1 MQPKP
6 RPNKSRQGQPSRTH
20 APAESRLAP
29 FARHP
34 AAYLAAS
41 ILVLVPCYWQS
52 RVQAG
57 DLGSHIYNA
66 WLVQLIA
73 RGQAPGLRVAGQSTN
88 ILFDWLLSALFEVC
102 GAAAAQRIAVSVAV
116 LVFFWGAFVFAAARA
131 GRPPWGIAPALAMLS
146 YGWIFHMGFFNFYLS
161 LGLCFWAIALAWDA
175 PPRGWLM
182 AVPLVA
188 LAYVAHALPVVW
200 TAGVLVYAWAWRR
213 LRRRARLYLLGAGL
227 AALVLIHAAI
237 VLSFKNLWFTQQIWF
252 ITGADQLWVFGG
264 KYQWAV
270 YALLAV
276 WIWMAVYRS
285 RGSPDVGALPPVAI
299 LTAAAIFLIPYTI
312 WLPQYQHQLAYVS
325 QRLSLPLAVAIC
337 AILAGAPPG
346 RWQITGIAAVAL
358 LFFGFLYT
366 DERALNGFED
376 RLDHVVAELPPG
388 QRVVLSIGLPG
399 SQVAALAHM
408 IDRACIGRCWS
419 YGNYEP
425 SSAAFRVRIADGT
438 SIVAATDADC
448 ELLESGAYAVK
459 PGDPPLTQILTDGA
473 GQLLVR
479 QPPPGRPL
487 GTSLWHAM

>member
-1 MQPKP
+1 VQPRL
-6 RPNKSRQGQPSRTH
+6 RPKKSRPGQSSRRH

-34 AAYLAAS
+34 AAYLAAT

-73 RGQAPGLRVAGQSTN
+73 RGQAPGLRLAGQSTN
-88 ILFDWLLSALFEVC
+88 ILFDWLLSALLEVC

-116 LVFFWGAFVFAAARA
+116 LVFFWGAFVFAAARV

-161 LGLCFWAIALAWDA
+161 LGLCFWAMALAWDA

-200 TAGVLVYAWAWRR
+200 TAGVLAYAWVSGR
-213 LRRRARLYLLGAGL
+213 LRSRARLFLLGTGL

-237 VLSFKNLWFTQQIWF
+237 VLSFKTLWFTQQIRF
-252 ITGADQLWVFGG
+252 VTGADQLWVFGG
-264 KYQWAV
+264 KYQLAV

-276 WIWMAVYRS
+276 WIWMAVCRS
-285 RGSPDVGALPPVAI
+285 RGSPAVGALLPVAI
-299 LTAAAIFLIPYTI
+299 LTAAAIFLIPYAI

-325 QRLSLPLAVAIC
+325 QRLSLPLAIAIC
-337 AILAGAPPG
+337 AILAGAPL
-346 RWQITGIAAVAL
+346 RSWQITAIAAVAL

-366 DERALNGFED
+366 DERTLNDFED
-376 RLDHVVAELPPG
+376 RLDDVVAELPTG
-388 QRVVLSIGLPG
+388 QRVVLSISLPD
-399 SQVAALAHM
+399 SQVPALMHT
-408 IDRACIGRCWS
+408 IDRACVGRCWS
-419 YGNYEP
+419 YANYEP
-425 SSAAFRVRIADGT
+425 SSGQFRIRVAGKT
-438 SIVAATDADC
+438 SIVAATDAD
-448 ELLESGAYAVK
+448 SGVMQSGTYVVK
-459 PGDPPLTQILTDGA
+459 PGEPPLTQILTDGA
-473 GQLLVR
+473 GQLSVR

-487 GTSLWHAM
+487 GLTLWHAM